1 MNIKT
6 PQYGWLRY
14 LVSLLIPFA
23 LIMNTSTS
31 IAAKSDYSS
40 VNKKMRIPANNQATA
55 ARIALGKA
63 LFFDPRLSGSNWISC
78 GTCHNPALGWS
89 DGLPTAIGEGQK
101 VLDRST
107 PTILNTGYNRHQ
119 FWDGRSKTLEAQATG
134 PIQAGIEMN
143 QTMDVLVKELESI
156 KGYGPMFEAAYPGEG
171 ISEDTIGKAIANFER
186 TIVSDYSAPFD
197 HWLRGNKKAISAS
210 AQRGFK
216 LFDGKARCN
225 FCHQGHNFTDDG
237 FHNIGLA
244 NNDDPG
250 RYAIA
255 KVEVLKG
262 AFKTPT
268 LRDIARTPPYMHNGA
283 YATLVEVIE
292 HYDAGGKDKR
302 NLSPSMKKLN
312 LTKQE
317 KTDLVN
323 FLETL
328 TDKQK
333 EFALPV
339 LPN

>member
-1 MNIKT
+1 MNTKKR
-6 PQYGWLRY
+6 QVNWLHY
-14 LVSLLIPFA
+14 IISLLIPIA
-23 LIMNTSTS
+23 LLLNIPASL
-31 IAAKSDYSS
+31 AAKTDYMLGQQ
-40 VNKKMRIPANNQATA
+40 KMKIPANNQATP

-89 DGLPTAIGEGQK
+89 DGLPTGIGEGQQ
-101 VLDRST
+101 VLHRST

-119 FWDGRSKTLEAQATG
+119 FWDGRERTLEAQATG
-134 PIQAGIEMN
+134 PIQAGVEMN
-143 QTMDVLVKELESI
+143 QTMGVLIEELELI
-156 KGYGPMFEAAYPGEG
+156 KGYKPLFEAAYPGEG

-197 HWLRGNKKAISAS
+197 HWVRGKKDAISAS
-210 AQRGFK
+210 AKRGFE

-237 FHNIGLA
+237 FHNIGLP
-244 NNDDPG
+244 NTDDPG

-255 KVEVLKG
+255 KIAILKG

-283 YATLVEVIE
+283 YATLEAVVE
-292 HYDAGGKDKR
+292 HYNEGGKNKS
-302 NLSPSMKKLN
+302 NLSPNMKKLN
-312 LTKQE
+312 LSKQE
-317 KTDLVN
+317 KADLVS
-323 FLETL
+323 FLNTL

-333 EFALPV
+333 EFSLPI